1 MKIKKISPQSEDF
14 TEVLASIA
22 LKPKT
27 LYYYGKMPKNMIFD
41 GKMGR
46 PKTVA
51 IVGTR
56 KNTRYGEE
64 IAYRAA
70 YECAR
75 AGAVVVSGLAY
86 GIDSI
91 AHRGALDAGGVT
103 IAILGTAIDRIYP
116 REHTALAQEIVDKG
130 GAIMS
135 EYGPGAALGA
145 EMRSTFLLRN
155 RLIAGL
161 ADVVLVVEAAKRSGA
176 LNTAAH
182 AITQGKDVFAV
193 PGDINKPMSQGCNQL
208 IASNALVYANPQ
220 DLLDKL
226 FPLGRKKKKQKKR
239 FIGGS
244 DEEKLVMNELMGGVQ
259 DGDEIVEKTGLSVSA
274 YNQAVTMLELK
285 GIIEPLGGNCWAVK

>member
-1 MKIKKISPQSEDF
+1 MKIKKILPQSEDF
-14 TEVLASIA
+14 TEVLESIA

-27 LYYYGKMPKNMIFD
+27 LYYYGKMPKNVVLD
-41 GKMGR
+41 GETRR

-70 YECAR
+70 YECAK

-91 AHRGALDAGGVT
+91 AHRGALDAGGAT
-103 IAILGTAIDRIYP
+103 IAVLGTAIDNVYP
-116 REHTALAQEIVDKG
+116 REHIPLAEEIVDKG

-135 EYGPGAALGA
+135 EYRPGTAFGA
-145 EMRSTFLLRN
+145 EMRSTFLMRN

-161 ADVVLVVEAAKRSGA
+161 ADITLVVEAAKRSGS
-176 LNTAAH
+176 LNTAMH
-182 AITQGKDVFAV
+182 TIDQGKDVFAV

-208 IASNALVYANPQ
+208 IAASALVYMSPQ

-226 FPLGRKKKKQKKR
+226 FPSGRKKRRKKS

-244 DEEKLVMNELMGGVQ
+244 AEEKLVMGELMGGVQ
-259 DGDEIVEKTGLSVSA
+259 DGDEIVAKTGLSVA
-274 YNQAVTMLELK
+274 EYNQAVTMLELK
-285 GIIEPLGGNCWAVK
+285 GVIEPMGGNCWMVK